1 MNKWEDT
8 DSGSIV
14 ATDTDANANADDT
27 ANDG

>member
-14 ATDTDANANADDT
+14 AADTDADTDADDT
-27 ANDG
+27 ADDG

>member
-14 ATDTDANANADDT
+14 AADTDANANADDT
-27 ANDG
+27 TNDG